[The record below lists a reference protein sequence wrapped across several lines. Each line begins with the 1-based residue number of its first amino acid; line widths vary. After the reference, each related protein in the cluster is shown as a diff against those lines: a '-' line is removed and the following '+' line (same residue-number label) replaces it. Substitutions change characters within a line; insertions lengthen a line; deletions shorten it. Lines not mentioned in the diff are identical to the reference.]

1 MSVLV
6 IDAGNSRVKW
16 MLGGRHGVLATADAA
31 QLGKALEAKPQ
42 RVLAS
47 NVAGAKVQ
55 AAIAQALA
63 MHAVNIEWV
72 RAQAAQC
79 GVTSRY
85 ADPAQLGSDRWCGL
99 IAARKRHAGAVLV
112 VNAGTTMTVDAL
124 SAKGVFLGGVI
135 VPGITLMCESLA
147 RGTAQLKR
155 QAGEFERFPG
165 NTGNA
170 IYSGAINACAG
181 AVERMHRQLLAE
193 AYQEPFIVLSGG
205 AVPALLPALDTS
217 AALNGRIE
225 VVDNLVLEGL
235 LEISRGDTRDS

>member
-1 MSVLV
+1 MCS
-6 IDAGNSRVKW
+6 
-16 MLGGRHGVLATADAA
+16 
-31 QLGKALEAKPQ
+31 
-42 RVLAS
+42 
-47 NVAGAKVQ
+47 
-55 AAIAQALA
+55 
-63 MHAVNIEWV
+63 
-72 RAQAAQC
+72 
-79 GVTSRY
+79 
-85 ADPAQLGSDRWCGL
+85 SD
-99 IAARKRHAGAVLV
+99 
-112 VNAGTTMTVDAL
+112 
-124 SAKGVFLGGVI
+124 
-135 VPGITLMCESLA
+135 
-147 RGTAQLKR
+147 LKR

>member
-79 GVTSRY
+79 GVTSR
-85 ADPAQLGSDRWCGL
+85 
-99 IAARKRHAGAVLV
+99 
-112 VNAGTTMTVDAL
+112 
-124 SAKGVFLGGVI
+124 
-135 VPGITLMCESLA
+135 
-147 RGTAQLKR
+147 
-155 QAGEFERFPG
+155 
-165 NTGNA
+165 
-170 IYSGAINACAG
+170 
-181 AVERMHRQLLAE
+181 
-193 AYQEPFIVLSGG
+193 
-205 AVPALLPALDTS
+205 
-217 AALNGRIE
+217 
-225 VVDNLVLEGL
+225 
-235 LEISRGDTRDS
+235 